1 MLSLSKKTDY
11 ALLALSYLTEVGVG
25 RAANTREIAEKYDIP
40 VELLAK
46 ILQRLAKA
54 GLIASTA
61 GPTGGY
67 RLARAPEAISVG
79 AVIGIVDGT
88 PAIAQCFR
96 TDGSS
101 CEQLNKCTIRHPL
114 ERINARLLQMLDLI
128 SLAEIAR
135 DETAEAGKPFKSRH
149 EMLAPLSLQ
158 AVRHGWKP
166 GGRAENTREPSA
178 AGPREIL

>member
-11 ALLALSYLTEVGVG
+11 ALLALSYLTEVGTD

-54 GLIASTA
+54 GLVASTA

-67 RLARAPEAISVG
+67 RLAKLPESISVG
-79 AVIGIVDGT
+79 AVIQIVDGT

-96 TDGSS
+96 VDGNA
-101 CEQLNKCTIRHPL
+101 CEQLDKCTIRTPL
-114 ERINARLLQMLDLI
+114 ERINTRILQMLDHI
-128 SLAEIAR
+128 SLAEIANDHPAQGGAR
-135 DETAEAGKPFKSRH
+135 FKSRH
-149 EMLAPLSLQ
+149 ELLSVLPLQ
-158 AVRHGWKP
+158 AVRGD
-166 GGRAENTREPSA
+166 
-178 AGPREIL
+178 

>member
-11 ALLALSYLTEVGVG
+11 ALLALSYLTEVGAG

-46 ILQRLAKA
+46 ILQRLARA
-54 GLIASTA
+54 ELVTSTA

-67 RLARAPEAISVG
+67 RLAKAAESISVG
-79 AVIGIVDGT
+79 AVIQIIDGT

-96 TDGSS
+96 ADGHA
-101 CEQLNKCTIRHPL
+101 CEQLDKCTIRTPL
-114 ERINARLLQMLDLI
+114 ERINARILQMLDLI

-135 DETAEAGKPFKSRH
+135 DDPAHGGARFKSRR
-149 EMLAPLSLQ
+149 ELAGALTVIQ
-158 AVRHGWKP
+158 GQ
-166 GGRAENTREPSA
+166 
-178 AGPREIL
+178 

>member
-11 ALLALSYLTEVGVG
+11 ALLALCYLTEVGAE

-54 GLIASTA
+54 GLVASTA

-67 RLARAPEAISVG
+67 RLAKAPEAISVG
-79 AVIGIVDGT
+79 RVVEIVDGT

-96 TDGSS
+96 VNGHG
-101 CEQLNKCTIRHPL
+101 CEQLDKCTIRHPL
-114 ERINARLLQMLDLI
+114 ERINARMLQMLNLI

-135 DETAEAGKPFKSRH
+135 DDGAAAGEPFKSRR
-149 EMLAPLSLQ
+149 ESLPGLTIQ
-158 AVRHGWKP
+158 AVRK
-166 GGRAENTREPSA
+166 N
-178 AGPREIL
+178 

>member
-11 ALLALSYLTEVGVG
+11 ALLALSYLTETGSG

-46 ILQRLAKA
+46 VLQRLARA
-54 GLIASTA
+54 GLVTSTA

-67 RLARAPEAISVG
+67 RLAKTPESISVG
-79 AVIGIVDGT
+79 AVIQIVDGT

-96 TDGSS
+96 ADGHG
-101 CEQLNKCTIRHPL
+101 CEQLDKCTIRTPL
-114 ERINARLLQMLDLI
+114 ERINARIVQMLDLI

-135 DETAEAGKPFKSRH
+135 DDPAHGGAPFKSRR
-149 EMLAPLSLQ
+149 ELLAALPLE
-158 AVRHGWKP
+158 AVGNRQ
-166 GGRAENTREPSA
+166 
-178 AGPREIL
+178 

>member
-11 ALLALSYLTEVGVG
+11 ALLALSYLTEVGAG

-54 GLIASTA
+54 GLVASTA

-67 RLARAPEAISVG
+67 RLARTPESISVG
-79 AVIGIVDGT
+79 AVIEIVDGT

-96 TDGSS
+96 VDGHA
-101 CEQLNKCTIRHPL
+101 CEQLDKCTIRHPL
-114 ERINARLLQMLDLI
+114 ERINTRILQMLNLI
-128 SLAEIAR
+128 SLEEIAR
-135 DETAEAGKPFKSRH
+135 DETVESGAAFKSRR
-149 EMLAPLSLQ
+149 ELLPSLSLQ
-158 AVRHGWKP
+158 VVRNP
-166 GGRAENTREPSA
+166 
-178 AGPREIL
+178 

>member
-11 ALLALSYLTEVGVG
+11 ALLALSYLTEVGAE

-54 GLIASTA
+54 GLVTSTP

-67 RLARAPEAISVG
+67 RLAKMPESISVG
-79 AVIGIVDGT
+79 AVIQIVDGT

-96 TDGSS
+96 SDGHA
-101 CEQLNKCTIRHPL
+101 CEQLDKCTIRTPL
-114 ERINARLLQMLDLI
+114 ERINARIVQMLDLI

-135 DETAEAGKPFKSRH
+135 DDPAHGGAPFKSRR
-149 EMLAPLSLQ
+149 ELLATMPLQ
-158 AVRHGWKP
+158 VVRG
-166 GGRAENTREPSA
+166 S
-178 AGPREIL
+178 